1 MTSNESPGDLIQEF
15 TRPWGNVER
24 VRARSVTTHPGLS
37 EAVRLLRT
45 NLQRRPPRSS
55 LVVGP
60 PGVGKT
66 ACVLRL
72 FEELRE
78 DGWTVFEA
86 TASDLMAG
94 QSFIGQIDERIALL
108 VQAMEAERKSLWYCP
123 GFHALLSAA
132 RHISNPIGV
141 LEMLLPHIDR
151 GAVRVVG
158 ETTSAAYDQMIQMTP
173 TVRSRFEAVRV
184 EPLTSEESLELALSR
199 FAEGERTPI
208 PREVVLE
215 AGQLADQFLP
225 WIENPGRLVELLDA
239 TRRRCLAERSKGR
252 EMTLDDV
259 LTTLSARSGLPVRLL
274 DERQHLDLGEVR
286 SFFDERI
293 LGQPEAVQA
302 VVERIALTKAGLAD
316 PSRPLGVFL
325 FVGPTGTGKTEIAK
339 TLAEYLFGSR
349 DHMIRLDMSEF
360 QESASLDRLLG
371 ERGSVADP
379 QSLVGRI
386 RHRPF
391 SVVLLDEFEKADAA
405 VWDLFLQLFDDGRL
419 TARDG
424 TTGDFRSSIVIL
436 TSNLGASASHP
447 SGLGFGSAPALDTG
461 TSRIDRILERTFRPE
476 FLNRLD
482 RVVHF
487 RPLSRPIMRTLLD
500 LELKSVYERR
510 GLRRRGW
517 AIEWDEAAVE
527 FLIDRGFSPTLGARP
542 LKRAVETHFL
552 APLAEVIVEHR
563 APTGEQF
570 LFVRLRDGR
579 LQVEFVDPDAPE
591 ETGWRTADAEG
602 PPSGETPRLESVA
615 RTGAGGRGE
624 MQVLVSEF
632 ERLEATVTDP
642 DWVGR
647 KARLLEEMS
656 DPAFWQREDRFV
668 VLGQAEYRDRIEA
681 GLRTAGSLLRR
692 LDQGSSP
699 PRDLV
704 RRLAE
709 QLYLVREAVREVE
722 EGTTGDAFMEIRP
735 GQDPRDARESAS
747 VVRWLGDMYRAWADR
762 RRMKVRLLPTRA
774 ARGDGP
780 RLLMAVSGFGARR
793 ILTHETGTNLFERA
807 GEDGRRGK
815 VKAHVRVA
823 PQPDHPLPDDDP
835 GAARLALQHLDAEHP
850 ELPGVVVRRYR
861 LGEAPQ
867 VKDLVRGWTT
877 GNPDEVLRGNFD
889 LL

>member
-1 MTSNESPGDLIQEF
+1 MTSNASPLDPLEEF
-15 TRPWGNVER
+15 SRRWGNVER
-24 VRARSVTTHPGLS
+24 VRARSVVDHPGLT
-37 EAVRLLRT
+37 EAVRLLRA
-45 NLQRRPPRSS
+45 NLERRPPRSS
-55 LVVGP
+55 LLVGP

-94 QSFIGQIDERIALL
+94 QSFIGQIDERISVL
-108 VQAMEAERKSLWYCP
+108 VRAMESERKSVWYCP
-123 GFHALLSAA
+123 GFHELLPAA
-132 RHISNPIGV
+132 RHISSPVGV
-141 LEMLLPHIDR
+141 LEMLLPHMDR
-151 GAVRVVG
+151 GAVRIVG
-158 ETTSAAYDQMIQMTP
+158 ETTAAAYEQMLRLAP
-173 TVRSRFEAVRV
+173 TVGSRVEAVRV
-184 EPLTSEESLELALSR
+184 ESLTSGESLELALSR

-208 PREVVLE
+208 PRDVVVE

-225 WIENPGRLVELLDA
+225 WTGNPGRLIELLDA
-239 TRRRCLAERSKGR
+239 TRRRCLAEGARSG

-259 LTTLSARSGLPVRLL
+259 LTTLSARSGLPVQLL
-274 DERQHLDLGEVR
+274 DEREQLDLAEVR
-286 SFFDERI
+286 DFFSDRI

-302 VVERIALTKAGLAD
+302 VVERIALTKAALVD

-360 QESASLDRLLG
+360 KESASLDRLLG

-379 QSLVGRI
+379 QSLVARI

-391 SVVLLDEFEKADAA
+391 SVVLLDEFEKADPQ
-405 VWDLFLQLFDDGRL
+405 VWDVFLQVFDDGRL

-436 TSNLGASASHP
+436 TSNLGAADSLP
-447 SGLGFGSAPALDTG
+447 SGLGFGSAPQPDGA
-461 TSRIDRILERTFRPE
+461 SRVDRVLARTFRPE

-487 RPLSRPIMRTLLD
+487 RPLSRPVMRTLLD

-510 GLRRRGW
+510 GLRRKGW

-542 LKRAVETHFL
+542 LKRAVETWFL
-552 APLAEVIVEHR
+552 APLAAAIVEHR

-579 LQVEFVDPDAPE
+579 LEVEFVDPDAPS
-591 ETGWRTADAEG
+591 G
-602 PPSGETPRLESVA
+602 PERRPAATRGAAGGEAPRLEEIA
-615 RTGAGGRGE
+615 RSGVGGRDE
-624 MQVLVSEF
+624 MEVLVGEYDALAS
-632 ERLEATVTDP
+632 TVADVAWE
-642 DWVGR
+642 DR
-647 KARLLEEMS
+647 KTRLLVEMS
-656 DPAFWQREDRFV
+656 DEGFWQREDRFF
-668 VLGQAEYRDRIEA
+668 VLGRAEYRDRIEA
-681 GLRTAGSLLRR
+681 GLRTAGSLLHR
-692 LDQGSSP
+692 LDQASSP

-709 QLYLVREAVREVE
+709 QLYLVREAIQEVE
-722 EGTTGDAFMEIRP
+722 EGTSGDAFLEILP
-735 GQDPRDARESAS
+735 GRDPRHAEESAT
-747 VVRWLGDMYRAWADR
+747 VVQTLADMYRSWAAR
-762 RRMKVRLLPTRA
+762 RRMKVRELASGVDAASPRVLL
-774 ARGDGP
+774 
-780 RLLMAVSGFGARR
+780 AVSGFGARR
-793 ILTHETGTNLFERA
+793 ILTAEAGTHVFEPA
-807 GEDGRRGK
+807 SDDGLRRK
-815 VKAHVRVA
+815 VTAHVRVA
-823 PQPDHPLPDDDP
+823 PQPDHPLPED
-835 GAARLALQHLDAEHP
+835 ARAMRVALQHLEAASP
-850 ELPGVVVRRYR
+850 ELSGTVVRRYR
-861 LGEAPQ
+861 YGPSPR

-877 GNPDEVLRGNFD
+877 GNIDDVLGGDFD